1 MKSNSNDT
9 KIELTQNKY
18 CIVDP
23 IDYDLSN
30 VKWCVIK
37 QGIKIPCY
45 RAMRKDTINGKYKTV
60 LMHRV
65 IMERILNRCL
75 EHHEQVDHIDHNCL
89 NNTRSNLRLVS
100 NSQNQMN
107 RQKGPNCSSKYKGVT
122 WDVSRQLWISQIG
135 YNGTHAQLGR
145 YSSEI
150 DAALTYDA
158 YAKEVFGEFANLNF
172 PDEK

>member
-30 VKWCVIK
+30 IKWCVIK
-37 QGIKIPCY
+37 QGIKIPSY

-65 IMERILNRCL
+65 IMERMLNRQL
-75 EHHEQVDHIDHNCL
+75 EHYEQVDHIDHDCL

-107 RQKGPNCSSKYKGVT
+107 RRKGINCSSKYKGVT
-122 WDVSRQLWISQIG
+122 WDTSRQLWISQIG
-135 YNGTHAQLGR
+135 YNGNRAQLGR

-150 DAALTYDA
+150 DAARAYDA
-158 YAKEVFGEFANLNF
+158 CAKEAFGDFAHLNF
-172 PDEK
+172 PEDR